1 MLQATPVSD
10 FHTAWHPE
18 DYLKQYYVNDT
29 IPADELGIYN
39 LLISYLQTETPHF
52 ATALDFGCGPT
63 LHHIIPLI
71 PYTEELHLADYVPA
85 NLAAIQQWLRG
96 ETRAHNWDVYI
107 KGVLQLEGIVQ
118 PSPTDLERRKAQM
131 RYKVRRLKHGN
142 LHWPHPLMDGSTYPL
157 VVSFYCAD
165 SATHS
170 KVQWRLFMRH
180 LFNLVAP
187 GGTLL
192 LSALRNSQSYH
203 VGARCFPS
211 AQVTENDM
219 YAVLSDGPFVQKTLD
234 LHVIPVSEWAEEGF
248 ESIMVVRAQRQPSI
262 QTPKRANLF
271 TRR

>member
-1 MLQATPVSD
+1 MFPATHLSD

-18 DYLKQYYVNDT
+18 DYLKQYYVTDT

-39 LLISYLQTETPHF
+39 LLISYLQTEAPHF

-71 PYTEELHLADYVPA
+71 PYTEELHLADYVTA

-107 KGVLQLEGIVQ
+107 KGVLQLEGIAQ
-118 PSPTDLERRKAQM
+118 PSLTDLERRKAQM
-131 RYKVRRLKHGN
+131 RCKVRRLKHGN

-157 VVSFYCAD
+157 VVSCYCAD

-170 KVQWRLFMRH
+170 KVQWRLFMRN
-180 LFNLVAP
+180 LFNLVEP
-187 GGTLL
+187 GGTLI
-192 LSALRNSQSYH
+192 LSALHNSQNYH

-211 AQVTENDM
+211 AQVTEQDM
-219 YAVLSDGPFVQKTLD
+219 YAILSEGHFVQKTLD
-234 LHVIPVSEWAEEGF
+234 LHVIPVTEWAEEGF
-248 ESIMVVRAQRQPSI
+248 EGIIVARAQKKPSVH
-262 QTPKRANLF
+262 TSHDSLTF
-271 TRR
+271 